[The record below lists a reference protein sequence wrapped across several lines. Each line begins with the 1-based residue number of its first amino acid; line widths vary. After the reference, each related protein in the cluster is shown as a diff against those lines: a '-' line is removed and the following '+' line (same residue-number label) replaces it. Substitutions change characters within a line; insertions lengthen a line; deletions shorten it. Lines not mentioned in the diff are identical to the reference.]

1 MTPSNCFW
9 NNSPLPGTEISV
21 MALPPSYLSFY
32 YFIILA
38 TTYWRKA
45 NFQTN
50 SSHSQ
55 PKVLS
60 LQFPEAG
67 HERCV
72 SPRTVFH
79 FCCLKYTAHPNP
91 WTPLTSNDHPKT
103 GDNFSSHVFLST
115 APACIGSPV
124 FTNTTASLSE
134 GSGPIITQKLHS
146 FSASLSLESEH
157 DVVGLKSENFWLSSQ
172 SLHLYALMWQVSSS
186 ETWEDKKASS
196 LQAGGRIN

>member
-72 SPRTVFH
+72 SPRTVSH

-134 GSGPIITQKLHS
+134 GSGPEWGYNHPEAPLFLSVS
-146 FSASLSLESEH
+146 FSREWTWCS
-157 DVVGLKSENFWLSSQ
+157 GLKVRKLLAFKP
-172 SLHLYALMWQVSSS
+172 VP
-186 ETWEDKKASS
+186 ASIRFNVTS
-196 LQAGGRIN
+196 FLIWNMGR